1 MLRKKFQGRQEQPFV
16 SLGTIRDMTAL
27 ARKLAMMR
35 EAVSQ
40 IRKQERELERPAIVW
55 KKKQVLR
62 NIVDA
67 ADKAQDWS
75 KEARNILRGIKQNAE
90 GYRKGL

>member
-1 MLRKKFQGRQEQPFV
+1 MLRKKFQGRQEQSFV

-35 EAVSQ
+35 EAVKQ
-40 IRKQERELERPAIVW
+40 IRKQEIELERGAILW
-55 KKKQVLR
+55 RKKQALR

-75 KEARNILRGIKQNAE
+75 KEARDVLRGIKQNAE